1 MGKMPFRQIHLDF
14 HTGGEIPGVGSKF
27 NKRQFQNALIKG
39 HVDSINIFAKGH
51 HGYLY
56 YLNGVSKP
64 HPTLEIDLLE
74 NMLEACKEINVKTQ
88 IYISAGLDEMI
99 ARKHPEWLFRNQ
111 DQSTVWV
118 KDFTTA
124 GYHELCMNTPYLDYL
139 LNQVEEVTKRFET
152 EGIFLDIVGPRK
164 CHCQT
169 CMNQLI
175 EEGKDPRDDKA
186 VTELG
191 ERVYKNYLERIV
203 KTIHSIKPDM
213 KIFHNS
219 GHMKRGR
226 RDLFGY
232 YTHFELESLPTGGWG
247 YDHFPLSARYV
258 QGLGKEFLGMTGK
271 FHTTWGEFGGFK
283 HPNALRYESALNLAN
298 GAKICV
304 GDQMHPQGMLDEV
317 TYALIG
323 EAYKEVEEKEP
334 WCDDVENVADV
345 GLLSEECI
353 ESGDSEADNDFVGK
367 ADAGA
372 VRMLLEG
379 KYLFDVIDL
388 EEDFNKYKVII
399 LPDVI
404 TLDDILEKKLKDY
417 INRGGKILATGNSCL
432 DKQSQNFAIDMGITY
447 EGNNPYKPDYFI
459 PHFSYHGLGSTSF
472 VMYSDGIKISL
483 DGGEVLGER
492 EDSYFNRDLLHFSS
506 HFHTP
511 NEPGKRSPGMVKSDA
526 SIYIA
531 WKVFT
536 DYATKGSLIL
546 KDSVRY
552 ALDELLSEDKSL
564 STNLMEQGVTTL
576 QHQRGKNRYINHL
589 LYAVPVKRGEG
600 VEVIEDI
607 VPVYDI
613 DVTVQVTEKVEKVYL
628 APQMVD
634 IPYSQTDGKLKY
646 TVDKVDCHQMVV
658 IQYK

>member
-27 NKRQFQNALIKG
+27 NKQQFQNALIKG
-39 HVDSINIFAKGH
+39 HVNSINIFAKGH
-51 HGYLY
+51 HGFLY
-56 YLNGVSKP
+56 YLDGVSKS

-74 NMLEACKEINVKTQ
+74 NMLEACKEIDVKTQ

-139 LNQVEEVTKRFET
+139 LKQVEEVTNRFET

-175 EEGKDPRDDKA
+175 EEGKDPRDEKA
-186 VTELG
+186 VIELG

-203 KTIHSIKPDM
+203 ETIHSIKPDM

-219 GHMKRGR
+219 GHIKRGR

-334 WCDDVENVADV
+334 WCDDVENIADI

-353 ESGDSEADNDFVGK
+353 DSGDLEVTNDFVGK

-379 KYLFDVIDL
+379 KYLFNVIDL

-404 TLDDILEKKLKDY
+404 TVDEILEEKLNDY

-432 DKQSQNFAIDMGITY
+432 DKQRQNFAIDMGIKY
-447 EGNNPYKPDYFI
+447 EGNNPYKPDYFV
-459 PHFSYHGLGSTSF
+459 PHFSYQGLGSTSF
-472 VMYSDGIKISL
+472 IMYSDGIKISL

-526 SIYIA
+526 GIYIA
-531 WKVFT
+531 WQVFT

-546 KDSVRY
+546 KDSVKY
-552 ALDELLSEDKSL
+552 ALDKLLSDNKSL

-576 QHQRGKNRYINHL
+576 QHQKDKNRYINHL
-589 LYAVPVKRGEG
+589 LYAIPVNRGEG

-607 VPVYDI
+607 VPIYDV
-613 DVTVQVTEKVEKVYL
+613 DVTLQVKEKIEKVYL
-628 APQMVD
+628 APQMID
-634 IPYSQTDGKLKY
+634 IPYSQTDGKLTY
-646 TVDKVDCHQMVV
+646 NVDKVDCHQMVV